1 MKRKRISIKEFLDQA
16 LPTPPEHEVEAA
28 CDRIWLRLQE
38 ELKKY
43 DTSLWSLYGDGWSA
57 PATSQLE
64 FQVLT
69 AASTLGGQADLN
81 SITRMVEGWTGGR
94 MIARV
99 QSAVEDLEKRGLV
112 KVLRSRP
119 AGSDKPEIHFDLTE
133 DGDRA
138 IRRAHAE
145 GKQLMHA
152 QDDVVRGEAR

>member
-1 MKRKRISIKEFLDQA
+1 MKRKRISIKEFLNQA
-16 LPTPPEHEVEAA
+16 TPPEHEVEAA

-43 DTSLWSLYGDGWSA
+43 DTSLWSLNGDGWSA

-69 AASTLGGQADLN
+69 AASTLGDQANLN

-99 QSAVEDLEKRGLV
+99 QSAVEDLVKRGLMNARRF
-112 KVLRSRP
+112 KP
-119 AGSDKPEIHFDLTE
+119 AGSDDEPQMRFDLTE

-152 QDDVVRGEAR
+152 QDDIVRGEAQ